1 MVEYAL
7 LMGLIAVTAGSILS
21 DVSTGI
27 CRMFSV
33 VSSQIAPGINQTG
46 VGG

>member
-7 LMGLIAVTAGSILS
+7 LMGLVAVTAGSILS

-27 CRMFSV
+27 CRVFSV
-33 VSSQIAPGINQTG
+33 VSSEIAPVAGPMG